1 MFYLLMMIS
10 SNDDIAGASNDNGGD
25 NGGEGGSSMSTALQ
39 CIYAAIERLHDSIM
53 VLSANIQSNEGEA
66 GGVEQ
71 SVPLKHDLVNQLVH
85 KGFSY
90 NGKHTHLFC
99 MAIYSI

>member
-1 MFYLLMMIS
+1 MYSHLYGSQSHYVETSREARGSFSQPLL
-10 SNDDIAGASNDNGGD
+10 AV
-25 NGGEGGSSMSTALQ
+25 
-39 CIYAAIERLHDSIM
+39 AAIERLHDSIM

-71 SVPLKHDLVNQLVH
+71 SAPLKHDLVNQLVH

-90 NGKHTHLFC
+90 NGKHTHLFR